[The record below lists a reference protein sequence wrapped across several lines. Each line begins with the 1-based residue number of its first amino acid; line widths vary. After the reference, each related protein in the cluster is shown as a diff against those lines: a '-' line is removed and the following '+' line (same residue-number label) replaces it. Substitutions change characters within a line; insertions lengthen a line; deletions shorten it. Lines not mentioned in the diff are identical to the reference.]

1 MNHTVA
7 LTQTQSSDDIAIKTS
22 RILILIK
29 MLLVIPFGVAVSSL
43 VLYMTHQ
50 LHLPDAASI
59 GVTASFIGCTG
70 IMRVIAGLMGDRFF
84 SHCDLLILCA
94 LFLIIGCF
102 LIIDPTY
109 FYYGV
114 TSIAAG
120 SGLLI
125 AVNCLITDVFQA
137 DDMKREAAFIRNY
150 SGMNAGYIISF
161 AMSGYYELHQQY
173 QTLFMLA
180 SVFSLAALSII
191 VHNWRI
197 LSSYQLIKPT
207 HHNKSYQV
215 MTGLVLLL
223 ATLFC
228 MHELIQTAAMNNT
241 FIFIFSILFVL
252 WIIQF
257 AMKQPT
263 SEKKNKIFS
272 YLILAAPVLVYWTMF
287 NLSPMALTLFVE
299 RSVNRHF
306 LGIEIAPQ
314 WVQLINTSAVILVGP
329 LLCHLFNSLR
339 KRGINI
345 NPSHQFS
352 VGLILIGLALLI
364 LPLGIYF
371 SNPGNLVNFN
381 WIIASFTLQGIS
393 ELLIAP
399 IGFAMIA
406 KLVPHQ
412 SQGIMMGNWMMLI
425 STGAIISGYLSK
437 LLLSDYSTSFC
448 LLGGFSVFTGI
459 TAYIILPLILNK
471 LLLQP

>member
-1 MNHTVA
+1 MNHAIA
-7 LTQTQSSDDIAIKTS
+7 LTQPQSSDDMAIKTS

-70 IMRVIAGLMGDRFF
+70 IMRVIAGLMGDKFF

-94 LFLIIGCF
+94 LFLIVGCF
-102 LIIDPTY
+102 LIIHPAY

-125 AVNCLITDVFQA
+125 AVNCLITDVFQT
-137 DDMKREAAFIRNY
+137 DDIKREAAFIRNY

-161 AMSGYYELHQQY
+161 AMSGYYELHHQY

-180 SVFSLAALSII
+180 SVFSLAALSIVI
-191 VHNWRI
+191 YNWSI
-197 LSSYQLIKPT
+197 LSSYQRIKPT
-207 HHNKSYQV
+207 HHKKSYR
-215 MTGLVLLL
+215 MMNGCMLML

-228 MHELIQTAAMNNT
+228 IHELIKTAAMNNT

-257 AMKQPT
+257 ALKQAT
-263 SEKKNKIFS
+263 SDKKNKIYS
-272 YLILAAPVLVYWTMF
+272 YLILAVPVLLYWTMF

-299 RSVNRHF
+299 RNVNRHF
-306 LGIEIAPQ
+306 LGIDIAPQ

-329 LLCHLFNSLR
+329 LLCHLFNTLR
-339 KRGINI
+339 NRGISI
-345 NPSHQFS
+345 NPAHQFS
-352 VGLILIGLALLI
+352 TGLILIGLSLLI

-437 LLLSDYSTSFC
+437 MLSSGYMLSFC
-448 LLGGFSVFTGI
+448 LLGGASVGI
-459 TAYIILPLILNK
+459 GIVTLLTLPLILNK
-471 LLLQP
+471 L